1 MLRSLPR
8 ALRAALLLVAVA
20 SPAAAETPPVLDWA
34 QLWNGPDNHDDEAV
48 AVAVDPG
55 GDVLVAGTTYQ
66 LGVGGNREDF
76 ALLRYA
82 PDGTLLWFRRFG
94 GLGADVPSTVIIPE
108 PGKTLVAGRTRDGA
122 QDNATVLLYDV
133 GGTLLWERHFPLTG
147 NQPLDLPP
155 RLARADDGSLYLCA
169 TSNADY
175 LVIKMDAAGNA
186 LWTRSY
192 AGPEGGA
199 DVVEALA
206 VDASGAVVVTGLL
219 NSDSFPFSY
228 GTVKYDADGVLQWE
242 QFESGEFGSLF
253 EFVGVGIAPGGDVLL
268 AGNPESACGLF
279 ETRVWRLNGL
289 TGELQWLQSF
299 PSNPCDTVEPTAM
312 AVDAQGNLLVTGYG
326 RLGSAGFH
334 IHTLKYDGAG
344 QLLWHQEYDGP
355 GSSSDLPS
363 SLVVDVAGDVY
374 VAGLTI
380 NPPQDRDHVAVKYAP
395 DGAEAWRL
403 HWPGPFDTNDGAT
416 AIALGPDGAFV
427 MAGHAYDPAHQE
439 ELTTLHYT
447 QQDVTAAP
455 PAADGDAPRVW
466 AVGNPFHGETRIGY
480 ALPAAGTVRLSVHDV
495 TGRRLAVLR
504 DGPAAAGAH
513 TLVWRGEDD
522 AGRPLPAGVYLLR
535 LEAAGVTRGARVQRL
550 R

>member
-1 MLRSLPR
+1 MLRHASR
-8 ALRAALLLVAVA
+8 ALRAALLSLALA
-20 SPAAAETPPVLDWA
+20 LTAAAETPPVLDWA
-34 QLWNGPDNHDDEAV
+34 QLWNGPDNHDDEAM

-66 LGVGGNREDF
+66 LGVGANREDI

-82 PDGTLLWFRRFG
+82 PDGTLLWFRRYG
-94 GLGADVPSTVIIPE
+94 GDGFDAPSTVIIPE
-108 PGKTLVAGRTRDGA
+108 PGKTLVAGQTWDGT

-133 GGTLLWERHFPLTG
+133 AGTLLWERQLPLG
-147 NQPLDLPP
+147 GILPLGFVP
-155 RLARADDGSLYLCA
+155 RLARAADGSLYLCA
-169 TSNADY
+169 SAGGDY
-175 LVIKMDAAGNA
+175 LIAKLDADGNV
-186 LWTRSY
+186 LWTHSY
-192 AGPEGGA
+192 DGPAGGVDLA
-199 DVVEALA
+199 VDLA
-206 VDASGAVVVTGLL
+206 VDANGAVVVTGVV
-219 NSDSFPFSY
+219 DADAFPRSY
-228 GTVKYDADGVLQWE
+228 GTVKVDADGVFQWE
-242 QFESGEFGSLF
+242 QFESGDFGSLTD
-253 EFVGVGIAPGGDVLL
+253 FVRVAVAPGGDVLL
-268 AGNPESACGLF
+268 AGGPESTCGVF
-279 ETRVWRLNGL
+279 EIRSWRLNGS
-289 TGELQWLQSF
+289 TGAQQWLQVF
-299 PSNPCDTVEPTAM
+299 PPNPCHSASPAAL
-312 AVDAQGNLLVTGYG
+312 AVDGEGSLIVTGSGAQGS
-326 RLGSAGFH
+326 SAGHFQ
-334 IHTLKYDGAG
+334 TLKYDSAG
-344 QLLWHQEYDGP
+344 QLVWLQEYDGP
-355 GSSSDLPS
+355 GSSSDLAS
-363 SLVVDVAGDVY
+363 SLVVDAAGDVY

-466 AVGNPFHGETRIGY
+466 AVGNPFRGETRIGY
-480 ALPAAGTVRLSVHDV
+480 ALPAAGPVRLSVHDV